1 MTSFWTTL
9 KTKVR
14 HAFCRPE
21 HRLSPALATA
31 LMLGAALLAF
41 ATPANADQPGIWC
54 VQSELNAL
62 GFTAGV
68 PDGSFGPQ
76 TRQAAEEYRTWMI
89 NGGGNDAWHEP
100 PLNSANGEAWCAQM
114 AKDHPEVARFVGA
127 DRPSVHYSSSGHD
140 GLVATF
146 EVPFEGS
153 ITRWELTFAFKT
165 ECENDHWASIE
176 SPSGDVVVIMDRGLH
191 RCSKTPRVFTGSTKN
206 APPLTGTEASGQWK
220 LVFKDLDAN
229 FYSGFLMQARL
240 KLTVDNNG
248 VVSTQTIRFDGLP
261 KAIPSPT

>member
-9 KTKVR
+9 ETKVQQSP
-14 HAFCRPE
+14 CRPAG
-21 HRLSPALATA
+21 RLSHALATA
-31 LMLGAALLAF
+31 FMLGAALLAF
-41 ATPANADQPGIWC
+41 AAPAHADQPGIRC
-54 VQSELNAL
+54 VQNELNAL
-62 GFTAGV
+62 GFMSGV

-76 TRQAAEEYRTWMI
+76 TSQAAEEYRTWMI
-89 NGGGNDAWHEP
+89 NGGGNTDWNGP
-100 PLNSANGEAWCAQM
+100 PLNGANGEAWCAQV

-127 DRPSVHYSSSGHD
+127 DHPSVQYTANGQD

-146 EVPFEGS
+146 EVPLEGR
-153 ITRWELTFAFKT
+153 ITAWELTFVFKT

-176 SPSGDVVVIMDRGLH
+176 SPSGDLVVIMDRGLH
-191 RCSKTPRVFTGSTKN
+191 RCSGKPSVFTGSTKN

-240 KLTVDNNG
+240 KLTVERDG
-248 VVSTQTIRFDGLP
+248 VVSKQTVRLDGLP
-261 KAIPSPT
+261 RAIPSPA